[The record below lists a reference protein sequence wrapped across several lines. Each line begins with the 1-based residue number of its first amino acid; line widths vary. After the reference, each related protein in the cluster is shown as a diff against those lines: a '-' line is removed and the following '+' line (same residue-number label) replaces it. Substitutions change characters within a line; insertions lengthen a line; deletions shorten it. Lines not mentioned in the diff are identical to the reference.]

1 MRTFKKIL
9 YPILILWSAVGC
21 TDHRDLYVKADPLFI
36 VKNDWTVAKLT
47 PQGATLLF
55 YPRDKPIEQMA
66 NDPCRHCFAL
76 EPGIYNIL
84 VLNEVMFSES
94 ETNIQRVVHKGTNNF
109 STIGSYA
116 KVSSVSST
124 FQTSDDGVM
133 VGYNYPEHVAT
144 HNIMQREIW
153 SESEYVLKYQN
164 GKNGHPVYVDF
175 EADSVEFTPIR
186 VTRNVQVIAHVKNLR
201 NGFRISGSLRGFA
214 EGALLALRLPDGQ
227 NATYTFDMN
236 SALPDPDASDRHIIT
251 SPIFTTFGPWWNNY
265 PSNHKYILDLYA
277 GWNGTTSPFRF
288 DVTEYAP
295 PHVIRSVGQAI
306 QVIQKEESDLAEQ
319 GIYPAID
326 TIIIE
331 IWFDLPI
338 FQDDYLDVGVVD
350 WGQDIII
357 PVPISN

>member
-1 MRTFKKIL
+1 MKRFKEIFYL
-9 YPILILWSAVGC
+9 ILILWATSSC
-21 TDHRDLYVKADPLFI
+21 TDQRDLFVKARPLFI
-36 VKNDWTVAKLT
+36 VKNDWAVAKLA

-55 YPRDKPIEQMA
+55 YPRNEPIELMT
-66 NDPCRHCFAL
+66 NDACRHCFTL

-94 ETNIQRVVHKGTNNF
+94 ETNILRVVHKGTSNV

-116 KVSSVSST
+116 KASNVNSA
-124 FQTSDDGVM
+124 FKTSDDEVM

-144 HNIMQREIW
+144 HNIMQREVL
-153 SESEYVLKYQN
+153 SENDYVRKYLN
-164 GKNGHPVYVDF
+164 GKNGHPVYNDF
-175 EADSVEFTPIR
+175 EADSIEFTPIR
-186 VTRNVQVIAHVKNLR
+186 ITRNVQVIAHVKNLR

-214 EGALLALRLPDGQ
+214 EGSLLASRLPDGQ

-236 SALPDPDASDRHIIT
+236 GALPDPDASDRHIIT

-265 PSNHKYILDLYA
+265 PSNHKYILDLYT

-295 PHVIRSVGQAI
+295 PHVIKSVGQAI
-306 QVIQKEESDLAEQ
+306 RVIQKEERDFAEQ
-319 GIYPAID
+319 GVYPAID
-326 TIIIE
+326 TIVIE

-338 FQDDYLDVGVVD
+338 FQDDFLDVGVVD

-357 PVPISN
+357 PVPVSF